1 MALNYSPATGYGTK
15 VGNQYFVQTPTGGT
29 WSSTPAS
36 TMIPSKA
43 TLGASKTASTA
54 PVSTGGSTTKTTK
67 TTPDNSGQQPLPTD
81 SGLTNQIN
89 DLFNPSYDYLNQA
102 EGQLRS
108 DLPNVLNAAQA
119 NFDTNKSQLDA
130 SNTQATNQ
138 LDLTGTQAGQRNEEA
153 LAANRRLYSDLGR
166 GYQQR
171 FGGSTSAGQA
181 ASEIANVEQ
190 QRQMGQTQRGYA
202 DTINQINMQKQNV
215 EAQHQASL
223 LQLQQA
229 KQTAIDQANRDFQQ
243 KLLDIS
249 KSRADLGTSK
259 AQANLQALQDLRN
272 KVFQINLQN
281 QQFNQT
287 LEAQKQASQMNLQQY
302 AQYAQ
307 QGVQGG
313 EQNLG
318 AFVNQATTNPQTNLQ
333 VQAGGAY
340 PGMSNQYTGQIS
352 QRREDPMTGLVG
364 PINTD
369 ERSQSLYS

>member
-1 MALNYSPATGYGTK
+1 MLI
-15 VGNQYFVQTPTGGT
+15 V
-29 WSSTPAS
+29 
-36 TMIPSKA
+36 
-43 TLGASKTASTA
+43 
-54 PVSTGGSTTKTTK
+54 GSTNRAAA
-67 TTPDNSGQQPLPTD
+67 TPVNSGQQPLPTD

-130 SNTQATNQ
+130 SNTQAVNQ

-190 QRQMGQTQRGYA
+190 QRQMGQTNRGYA

-281 QQFNQT
+281 TQFQQT
-287 LEAQKQASQMNLQQY
+287 LEAQKAAASQQLQQY
-302 AQYAQ
+302 SSYAQ
-307 QGVQGG
+307 AGTQAGQ
-313 EQNLG
+313 G
-318 AFVNQATTNPQTNLQ
+318 AFNSYAQGAGAVNPTTGLQ
-333 VQAGGAY
+333 VGAGTNTAGAVNPY
-340 PGMSNQYTGQIS
+340 QGQIS
-352 QRREDPMTGLVG
+352 SQTQARQVLGYDAAGN
-364 PINTD
+364 PIYT
-369 ERSQSLYS
+369 Q